1 MKVFKFSLFFL
12 FINIL
17 FISNIKAQNHDS
29 AKVEIIQDYRIE
41 DLVKKHI
48 ALNEKKESILGYRV
62 QIFFDSGANSRERAI
77 NIKTKF
83 LTKYPDESI
92 YILFQEPNYKV
103 RVGDFRTRMDAKGF
117 LNEISKEYENA
128 FIVRDEINFPKLNLE
143 KSEKS
148 DL

>member
-17 FISNIKAQNHDS
+17 FISNIKAQNHNS
-29 AKVEIIQDYRIE
+29 GTVEIIQDNRIG

-48 ALNEKKESILGYRV
+48 ALNKKQEGISGYRI
-62 QIFFDSGANSRERAI
+62 QIFFDSGANSRERAV
-77 NIKTKF
+77 NVKTKF

-92 YILFQEPNYKV
+92 YVLFQEPNYKV

-117 LNEISKEYENA
+117 LNKISKEYGNA
-128 FIVRDEINFPKLNLE
+128 FIVKDEINFPKLN
-143 KSEKS
+143 SEKS